1 MPPFLI
7 AAAGVI
13 GAIALAR
20 VITREARRVNDI
32 LDTRRAPASEE
43 PVERLERD
51 PHTGEYRP
59 RPRA

>member
-20 VITREARRVNDI
+20 VLTREARRVNDI
-32 LDTRRAPASEE
+32 LDPRRSPAEEAPA
-43 PVERLERD
+43 ERLERD
-51 PHTGEYRP
+51 PATGEYRP
-59 RPRA
+59 RRRG

>member
-20 VITREARRVNDI
+20 VLTREARRVNDI

-51 PHTGEYRP
+51 PNTGEYRP

>member
-20 VITREARRVNDI
+20 VLTREARRVNDI
-32 LDTRRAPASEE
+32 LDTRRTPGDDAPA
-43 PVERLERD
+43 ERLERD
-51 PHTGEYRP
+51 PATGEYRP
-59 RPRA
+59 RPRG